1 MSDRDL
7 DARLDAVERALTDG
21 DADLRELREAGAVT
35 DDLQSLEERLDTVES
50 RLDELEAGLEA
61 VRGYAGNVRAVNREV
76 ERRAS
81 AALAKA
87 ETVEAAVDRGGSDR
101 DRPEERPRDK
111 SPDRTYRVDPPTGA
125 HANRTERSSTSRPS
139 TSQTGTRADPSS
151 PGRNGATNGDRGP
164 AGSDAADR
172 RGGDRHSGRD
182 RPDQPSGGTDRRDH
196 DRAHRDDDDDR
207 SRRDGSPDSSQESES
222 DSGTEQFI
230 ERVRDAL

>member
-101 DRPEERPRDK
+101 DRPEERPHDQ
-111 SPDRTYRVDPPTGA
+111 SSDPTHRVDPPNGA
-125 HANRTERSSTSRPS
+125 HAKRTD
-139 TSQTGTRADPSS
+139 RASPGATETTPDPSS
-151 PGRNGATNGDRGP
+151 TGRNGATDVDRDP
-164 AGSDAADR
+164 TDPDAPDR
-172 RGGDRHSGRD
+172 RGGDRHPGRD
-182 RPDQPSGGTDRRDH
+182 RPDDPGAGTDRRNHDH
-196 DRAHRDDDDDR
+196 ANRDEGG
-207 SRRDGSPDSSQESES
+207 SRRNGSPKSSSDS